1 MTLQFAV
8 DTGGTFTDL
17 VVDGDDVA
25 PRFYK
30 RSTTPANPIEGLLDV
45 FSAAAADHRIGLHE
59 FLARGESLVFGTTRA
74 TNAVVTGR
82 TARTALLCTRGHPD
96 VLLFREGGGRRSLFD
111 YTQEYPEPYVP
122 RSLTF
127 EVPERVLPDGAVR
140 TPLDDAAVAEIAAEL
155 IRLQVEAVAVCFLW
169 SLVNPAHELR
179 VGELL
184 AELAPGL
191 PVTLS
196 HALNPSLREYRRA
209 SSAAIDASLKPLMSR
224 FFGELELALVER
236 GFSGRLLI
244 MTSSGGVLDAR
255 AVAEQPIHSIG
266 SGPAAAPVAG
276 RHYALADCGSDTA
289 LVTDAGGTTYD
300 ISLVRRG
307 RIPWTRETL
316 VGDAAHGY
324 ITGFPSV
331 DVRSIGAGGGS
342 IAWVDEGAL
351 LHVGPASAGA
361 DPGPACYGRGGDR
374 PTVTDACLLLGY
386 IDPEYFLGGEM
397 PVSVD
402 LARAAL
408 EREVASPLGLD
419 ADEAASAVLGLAIE
433 RMVSAIEGITL
444 SQGIDPASAVMIG
457 GGGGAGLYSV
467 GIARRLGVRSV
478 VLPDVAAA
486 LSATGALISDLQSI
500 FAATE
505 VMSTA
510 AFDHDRAAT
519 VLSGLREKAER
530 FLAEA
535 GAARESS
542 DVRFSVEA
550 RYPHQVWEIEVPL
563 REGRLDTAAQ
573 VAGLEADFHAAHEE
587 LFAVRDADAPVEL
600 VTWRAHVRCSLRRRG
615 LANARPEP
623 SNRVVPERRQAYFP
637 ALGWTTVPVRAH
649 DALRVGERLPGPL
662 IIESPVTTVVL
673 DERAAVELSP
683 LGSLLVDPSSAGEE
697 RDARG

>member
-1 MTLQFAV
+1 MLQFAV

-17 VVDGDDVA
+17 VVDGDDVP

-30 RSTTPANPIEGLLDV
+30 RSTTPANPTEGLLDV
-45 FSAAAADHRIGLHE
+45 FSAAAADHGIELRE
-59 FLARGESLVFGTTRA
+59 FLGRGESLVFGTTRA
-74 TNAVVTGR
+74 TNAVVTGQ

-96 VLLFREGGGRRSLFD
+96 VLLFREGGGRKTLFD

-127 EVPERVLPDGAVR
+127 EVPERVLADGTVR
-140 TPLDDAAVAEIAAEL
+140 TPPDEAAIAEIAEAL
-155 IRLQVEAVAVCFLW
+155 IRLRVEAVAVCFLW

-179 VGELL
+179 VSELL
-184 AELAPGL
+184 AELAPEL

-224 FFGELELALVER
+224 FFRELEVVLVEN
-236 GFSGRLLI
+236 GFRGRLLI

-266 SGPAAAPVAG
+266 SGPAAAPIAG
-276 RHYALADCGSDTA
+276 RHYALADCDSNTA

-300 ISLVRRG
+300 VSLVRRG
-307 RIPWTRETL
+307 QIPWTRETL
-316 VGDAAHGY
+316 VGDADYGY

-342 IAWVDEGAL
+342 IAWVDEGGL

-361 DPGPACYGRGGDR
+361 DPGPACYGRGGER

-386 IDPEYFLGGEM
+386 IDPDFFLGGEM
-397 PVSVD
+397 PVSVE

-408 EREVASPLGLD
+408 EQDVAGPLGLD
-419 ADEAASAVLGLAIE
+419 LHEAASAVLGLAIE
-433 RMVSAIEGITL
+433 RMVTAIEGITL
-444 SQGIDPASAVMIG
+444 SQGIDPSSAVMIG

-467 GIARRLGVRSV
+467 GIARRLGARSV

-486 LSATGALISDLQSI
+486 LSATGALISDLQTM

-510 AFDHDRAAT
+510 AFDHYRAAEILT
-519 VLSGLREKAER
+519 ALGGQAER
-530 FLAEA
+530 FLADT
-535 GAARESS
+535 GAVPESS
-542 DVRFSVEA
+542 DVRYSIEA

-563 REGRLDTAAQ
+563 RHGRLETAAQ
-573 VAGLEADFHAAHEE
+573 VADLEEDFHAAHEE
-587 LFAVRDADAPVEL
+587 LFAVRDAAAPVEL

-615 LANARPEP
+615 LGNARPEP
-623 SNRVVPERRQAYFP
+623 SDRVISERRLAYFP
-637 ALGWTTVPVRAH
+637 ALGVIEVPVRAH
-649 DALRVGERLPGPL
+649 DALRVGERLSGPM
-662 IIESPVTTVVL
+662 IIESPMTTVVL

-683 LGSLLVDPSSAGEE
+683 LGSLLVDPFSSPDE
-697 RDARG
+697 ARGPDG